1 MDDRYFY
8 IDPRGRRSGP
18 FSEAELRRMAATGLL
33 EREGSLELAE
43 IGGVIR
49 LADTRWLRDSF
60 PIEPGEMRAEP
71 AATASTGAPTPSE
84 RIPTPPPDA
93 IAQAFSSRPAATAW
107 VPPLP
112 APQST
117 TNPATPAT
125 ELAMNTGMERSSYV
139 LLGILPS
146 IAGIFGI
153 HNVVAGYIGRG
164 ITQLVLSLFTLG
176 GCFATF
182 VGTPCLCLSIPLWI
196 ALFAWTLAE
205 VTLVRVDARGRR
217 FA

>member
-1 MDDRYFY
+1 
-8 IDPRGRRSGP
+8 
-18 FSEAELRRMAATGLL
+18 MAATGLL

-49 LADTRWLRDSF
+49 LAETRWLREAF
-60 PIEPGEMRAEP
+60 PTETGEWSAQA
-71 AATASTGAPTPSE
+71 AATAPTDA
-84 RIPTPPPDA
+84 PTPPPDA
-93 IAQAFSSRPAATAW
+93 IGHAFSPRGASSGW
-107 VPPLP
+107 VPPTPPTAP
-112 APQST
+112 AAGQSAEFER
-117 TNPATPAT
+117 N
-125 ELAMNTGMERSSYV
+125 EGMERSSYV

-146 IAGIFGI
+146 IVGIFGI

-176 GCFATF
+176 GCFSTF
-182 VGTPCLCLSIPLWI
+182 IGTPCLCLSIPLWLS
-196 ALFAWTLAE
+196 LFAWTLAE